1 MILFGYEDGDFIY
14 ALSDSMATDSDGN
27 LMMRLS
33 DHMAMDIDSGD
44 LHMTSPWPSDD
55 EDDW

>member
-1 MILFGYEDGDFIY
+1 MLFDYEDGDFIHT
-14 ALSDSMATDSDGN
+14 LSDSMAT
-27 LMMRLS
+27 
-33 DHMAMDIDSGD
+33 DIDSGD